1 MCFLLKLVPHQRV
14 SVKFIPVF
22 EEDEQKN
29 FEKEIIT
36 YDVSRSL
43 DHNIRSDVYCWC
55 DSYTL
60 AAACHGMIH
69 RFYVIELNINCPF
82 NKTCID
88 ENVTFDGRPIYAN
101 EYGTV
106 FLRQFAS
113 VIAVKS
119 AGELE
124 LMKNLSYDQKSI
136 ELEYIKEEE
145 HEEEFFMFESN
156 RD

>member
-1 MCFLLKLVPHQRV
+1 MLNTGLECKIYLGINDDGTVEGLMLSLYQKDHFMVSLRDLLRRFEPPVPHQRV

-22 EEDEQKN
+22 EEDEQKI

-55 DSYTL
+55 DNYTM

-88 ENVTFDGRPIYAN
+88 
-101 EYGTV
+101 
-106 FLRQFAS
+106 
-113 VIAVKS
+113 
-119 AGELE
+119 
-124 LMKNLSYDQKSI
+124 
-136 ELEYIKEEE
+136 
-145 HEEEFFMFESN
+145 
-156 RD
+156 

>member
-69 RFYVIELNINCPF
+69 RFYVIELNINREATFSIWCSLLLYSYLDYGF
-82 NKTCID
+82 EFINKTVHSLYFANNKVKRCYIFR
-88 ENVTFDGRPIYAN
+88 NVLFQKYISFIKHY
-101 EYGTV
+101 
-106 FLRQFAS
+106 FL
-113 VIAVKS
+113 
-119 AGELE
+119 
-124 LMKNLSYDQKSI
+124 
-136 ELEYIKEEE
+136 
-145 HEEEFFMFESN
+145 
-156 RD
+156 